1 MAAWGP
7 GPSSIWRPRPLFRIC
22 WACPG
27 LMGRVP
33 WSPPAQTGLSVRH
46 WLLPFL
52 WTLQRHS
59 GLVSLCDPQ
68 AGEAFLGTDLPLL
81 KPLLAWGSLS
91 VSGVHSSPPAPSPIP
106 AALRVKHPL
115 KATSPPTTPSPCHH
129 SKLGSPALL
138 APGTGFVEDNYSLD
152 WSVGGDFRVTRAHCL
167 LCTLLLSYQIIKH
180 QIPEVVGPC
189 SA

>member
-1 MAAWGP
+1 
-7 GPSSIWRPRPLFRIC
+7 
-22 WACPG
+22 
-27 LMGRVP
+27 MGRVP

-115 KATSPPTTPSPCHH
+115 KATSTCSVMRQGAQGQCTGTTL
-129 SKLGSPALL
+129 KDGI
-138 APGTGFVEDNYSLD
+138 GKE
-152 WSVGGDFRVTRAHCL
+152 VGGGFRIGDT
-167 LCTLLLSYQIIKH
+167 CTPVADSCRCKAKATTTL
-180 QIPEVVGPC
+180 
-189 SA
+189 